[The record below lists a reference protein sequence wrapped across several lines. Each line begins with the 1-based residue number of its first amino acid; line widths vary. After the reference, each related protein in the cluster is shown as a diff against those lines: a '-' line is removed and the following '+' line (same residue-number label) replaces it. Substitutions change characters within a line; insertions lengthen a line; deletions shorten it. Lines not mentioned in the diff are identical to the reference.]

1 MDIKALAHEVQPQVV
16 AFRRD
21 VHQNPETGLQE
32 FRTTQKVCEELD
44 KLGIPYRKTD
54 PTGVVAE
61 IVGTKGPSDHRVLIR
76 ADMDALTIDEETGLP
91 FASTNGLM
99 HACGHDAHMSML
111 LGALKVT

>member
-44 KLGIPYRKTD
+44 KLGIPYVIFLGED
-54 PTGVVAE
+54 EINAGVVACKE
-61 IVGTKGPSDHRVLIR
+61 LATGEQTKLDAKATIYRIKAGLDAKAGGTVIVER
-76 ADMDALTIDEETGLP
+76 
-91 FASTNGLM
+91 
-99 HACGHDAHMSML
+99 
-111 LGALKVT
+111 

>member
-44 KLGIPYRKTD
+44 KLGNPTARPIP
-54 PTGVVAE
+54 P
-61 IVGTKGPSDHRVLIR
+61 
-76 ADMDALTIDEETGLP
+76 
-91 FASTNGLM
+91 ASLQK
-99 HACGHDAHMSML
+99 S
-111 LGALKVT
+111 